1 MSLFRGA
8 AAIGV
13 AVANVWNEPSAIRPI
28 DELIVNDRPNIAR
41 WISLQGTVE
50 RLDLLDR
57 LSTQALCGEPVVV
70 MGEADGWAEVRLPWQ
85 RTPKDPLG
93 YPGYIRSAH
102 IVSVEPTA
110 AETVGERLGTL
121 TRRLTPVSKDPQGS
135 IADFLSMGTVGAV
148 TGETGVDVRIEV
160 GGSLWWVSRA
170 DIVVGRA
177 PSPLYSSAADPRLM
191 PVATSLVGL
200 PYLWAGMS
208 GWGVDCSGLVHL
220 SNRVLGH
227 LVSRD
232 STAMRAEH
240 IATSVFPTP
249 GEQLFFRR
257 RSGERRIH
265 HVGLAIDAETL
276 MHAPRTGQVVEL
288 MPLSEAPYAEE
299 LERALP

>member
-1 MSLFRGA
+1 MTQYQGG

-13 AVANVWNEPSAIRPI
+13 SVTNVWSEPSAVRPI
-28 DELIVNDRPNIAR
+28 DELIVCDEPNIAR
-41 WISLQGTVE
+41 WVSLQGPGE

-70 MGEADGWAEVRLPWQ
+70 IREFDGWSEVRLPWQ
-85 RTPKDPLG
+85 RTPKDPIG
-93 YPGYIRSAH
+93 YPGYIKSAH
-102 IVSVEPTA
+102 IISVEPSA
-110 AETVGERLGTL
+110 SETVGERLGTL
-121 TRRLTPVSKDPQGS
+121 TRRLTPVLKEPQGA

-148 TGETGVDVRIEV
+148 TGETGGHVRIEV

-170 DIVVGRA
+170 DIAVGRA
-177 PSPLYSSAADPRLM
+177 PAPQYSSAADPRLM

-232 STAMRAEH
+232 STAMRMEH
-240 IATSVFPTP
+240 LAAGEAPTP

-257 RSGERRIH
+257 RTGDRQIH
-265 HVGLAIDAETL
+265 HVGLAVDTRTL
-276 MHAPRTGQVVEL
+276 LHAPRTGQVVEL
-288 MPLSEAPYAEE
+288 MPLSESPYSEE